1 MATKGVCLVNAVAPS
16 TTVAGAFHAI
26 ISYAGLETG
35 NTAAGT
41 ITLLD
46 ISPTIAST
54 TLEANIKTEVKDYLI
69 ANHGYSFGLG
79 DGVRLIGALL

>member
-1 MATKGVCLVNAVAPS
+1 MAVKGVCLVNAVAPS
-16 TTVAGAFHAI
+16 TNVAGAFHAI

-46 ISPTIAST
+46 ISPTITAA
-54 TLEANIKTEVKDYLI
+54 TLEADIKTEVKNYLI
-69 ANHGYSFGLG
+69 ANHSYSFGLL
-79 DGVRLIGALL
+79 DTVRLIGALL